1 MNKVYKVIWSK
12 VRNCYMVV
20 SELAKR
26 NGKNTGTTDKR
37 RKLTGGLALAAMAL
51 TLNLGTV
58 GIAEAG
64 FVFETTPNSVAG
76 TTASGNNALAGGPGA
91 SASGNYSIAVGAYAS
106 TGRLLTQTEA
116 EVGAYYDWQQI
127 IKNDSNLVNE
137 VAVQNAT
144 NYESLRIALNNI
156 INDATSSVAIRN
168 AATTYLNRL
177 NNTVSS
183 LQTRRVN
190 STNSIAMGN
199 MATVMGISAIAMGD
213 GAAAM
218 NPYYKTPADYAIAI
232 GNKATAANKNAVAIG
247 KSSGSFTQ
255 YGLSD
260 KITSGAW
267 GEEDIAIGTD
277 AAAHGER
284 KTPNRN
290 ITDTLSTIQDGGG
303 FFTEGGK
310 GKAIAIGYHSQAMR
324 EYTVAV
330 GEQAMSTGENAI
342 AMGHGARALT
352 PGSIA
357 IGGAGNG
364 TSGVQQG
371 NLNTAKDTIDQGG
384 YSITLGR
391 ANNFTLG
398 YDSDDNFFAN
408 TKNSIAIGNMAHT
421 HAANAFA
428 IGVSTDA
435 TAVRSFAIGTSST
448 NSTGSHQGSRAAGQ
462 GSITF
467 GDTATVFTVSKVPNI
482 PSGDYERAT
491 NTMVNDSIA
500 VGTNSLSQAR
510 NAVALGGGMSYTYH
524 SIKDI
529 KDSSL
534 KTLTNITKYYDG
546 SGWVDRAVGTGAKV
560 GDDADGAVAI
570 GGASAKVTQKTDDKG
585 NPIDTLYF
593 PTKSPTESLE
603 IQDYTAA
610 AKATV
615 ARSVSLGTGSV
626 ANRGPATNSGYDVT
640 TGTSYAGSD
649 ADSHIW
655 KSTVAAVS
663 VGGGTINGK
672 TITRQITNV
681 AAGLEDTDAVN
692 VAQLKRVSAVIETDN
707 RNVGL
712 STNADGKREI
722 TSPYIHVAGVKDAV
736 ENNDKLAELQAQ
748 LVTLENEKAALVF
761 AGGSATDIAVKE
773 AEIMSKKDEIDALK
787 NHINNEFASAGDVSI
802 AIGKGA
808 RATAKSSIAMGEG
821 ATASSK
827 AVGAIVIGSNA
838 HANAEASNAVAIGS
852 ATIVAKDA
860 LAAGNTAKAS
870 ADSALAAGA
879 FSKATGANSVAV
891 GSRAEVDKVEN
902 GTALGAD
909 ATVSV
914 ANGIAL
920 GSSAKANREATNAS
934 GLNVSGY
941 DAMTGKPYEG
951 NGATGSTW
959 RSTLAAVSLGEAED
973 GKAETVAKQTRQI
986 TGLAAG
992 TADTDAVNVAQLKRV
1007 SEMVDAVEWNVG
1019 IGDAGGISN
1028 GMALSKVGGEKN
1040 NVKFYAGEGINISS
1054 VPLADSGKDGYGINI
1069 ASRFA
1074 SATVVDG
1081 HITQI
1086 TYHDGNKYTTYDLGD
1101 ASAVKDVTS
1110 DKRAVVTKPDPNG
1123 KDRQIVSPFIQ
1134 FYDLKHSDYTEA
1146 DYAIAANPYAIAI
1159 GRHADALGV
1168 NSLSVG
1174 HNADA
1179 TDKNATA
1186 IGYNTHA
1193 HGENSLSVGTAAT
1206 TSANRSIAIGTSASF
1221 DTSAEKDYDPTI
1233 EHQGA
1238 RAAGQGSIV
1247 LGDQARAMSDQFE
1260 KDEIKK
1266 FEAGEKIGRD
1276 TDSYVSDAIAIG
1288 TKAQARAQNAIAM
1301 GGDLSYTDAEGK
1313 TTYGKLSGRTIGA
1326 TVGDTADSGIAI
1338 GGAYGTID
1346 KESGKVTLEMDAA
1359 ATYGMRGIAIG
1370 SGALVAD
1377 PEDFKALENLLDTEK
1392 YANAKNAYNKAKAD
1406 YVHARNE
1413 WELIEKI
1420 PVNDPTVPVEN
1431 RISQYDK
1438 DVKKKAYEQAEDKLK
1453 LTTEA
1458 YALQVSEKLRLEE
1471 QDAEKEKDAIA
1482 IGTQAVASITGSV
1495 AIGSNSLTTL
1505 SDKSGVRSGLSGYD
1519 VRTDGTFKG
1528 DEGVDADSPVWRS
1541 TAGSLSVGGGTITVN
1556 GEPTVVTRRI
1566 TNVAAG
1572 VDDTDVVNVAQLKRA
1587 ASFSTD
1593 SRNTSIGYNE
1603 EGSVII
1609 NSPYINVAGVKEA
1622 SAANSTLMQYKT
1634 LADYQSVL
1642 QSDLDAL
1649 NTQKTTT
1656 KDDIANVKSQIRSL
1670 ENKISAET
1678 NSSAIADLTRELKDK
1693 QDQLEILSRQEEAL
1707 TSSITEKTN
1716 QLRSAGEDY
1725 NTAKE
1730 VSDTWAQATG
1740 EDAMALGKSSKA
1752 TAKDTIAIG
1761 TDVRVTGK
1769 NSFAVGT
1776 GHKVYGDNS
1785 GTYGDPNVLAS
1796 NHSYVIGNDNR
1807 IGSTKYAEGDTI
1819 TNENIFIM
1827 GNDNHVDE
1835 KQEHVY
1841 VLGSKVTKT
1850 TDRSVFLGNESG
1862 YAEAG
1867 NSTAG
1872 MDGYGTS
1879 GKKVT
1884 INGNEYEFAG
1894 ATPEGVVSVGYQG
1907 EIDGESVTITR
1918 RIQNVSAGLISAES
1932 TDAINGSQLYAAMQ
1946 ALSVEVKADADKT
1959 TKVTPTTNTT
1969 GNGAGGGTGSGTEI
1983 PLTPSTTYEVA
1994 ASTTKVFKGSD
2005 NLTVT
2010 PEDEAVVKDNPKSYE
2025 YTIDLA
2031 KDIKNIDSI
2040 QVNNNIKVGDN
2051 TTIEGDQISTS
2062 TFKAGNTT
2070 MNNDGITIE
2079 DGPSM
2084 TKDGVDAGG
2093 KPITKV
2099 AKGEAD
2105 TDAVNVAQMREYAA
2119 NNNQAMNDLGNQI
2132 SNVDNR
2138 ARKGIAGAA
2147 ALAALHPMDFDPDDK
2162 LTFAA
2167 GMGHYRG
2174 ETAAALGMFYRPD
2187 EKVMFS
2193 LGGTVGN
2200 GENMVNAGV
2209 SFSLDRTS
2217 RVTGS
2222 RTALTKEVVQLR
2234 EHVARQDAQ
2243 IAELT
2248 ALVRQLAGNA
2258 GVNMPAAS
2266 SLPTAMPAMFP
2277 DNLDNKW
2284 AYDSIEE
2291 LQQKGYITGYAGRT
2305 LTREEFAAALD
2316 MAMKRGATLEERL
2329 VKEFGPELSHV
2340 RVAHVEGKGN
2350 EEGEWYE
2357 RPRFSYDK
2365 LEKKHEIEKRNARV
2379 VTAKQK

>member
-12 VRNCYMVV
+12 VRNCYVVV

-26 NGKNTGTTDKR
+26 NGKCSSALNKKILALFLATGLVAVAPASVQAEVLNPFSLGDKGNTRQITGVAPGTTDTDAVNYAQLKAASG
-37 RKLTGGLALAAMAL
+37 LTTDNRVVGL
-51 TLNLGTV
+51 TV
-58 GIAEAG
+58 NKDGVREITSPFIQISGIAEATDDVTKTG
-64 FVFETTPNSVAG
+64 YAQANW
-76 TTASGNNALAGGPGA
+76 AS
-91 SASGNYSIAVGAYAS
+91 SIAVGAYAS
-106 TGRLLTQTEA
+106 TGRLPTLAEA
-116 EVGAYYDWQQI
+116 EVGAYYNWQQI

-199 MATVMGISAIAMGD
+199 KATVMGISAIAMGD

-232 GNKATAANKNAVAIG
+232 GNKATAANKNAVAAGFNAYANGISAIAIGSEARVGKRSNRILNYDTSIPIDYAIAVGHSAQATETSAVAVGYDARAYTPNSIAIG
-247 KSSGSFTQ
+247 KSSGIGVNFSNEFDT
-255 YGLSD
+255 
-260 KITSGAW
+260 TME
-267 GEEDIAIGTD
+267 GE
-277 AAAHGER
+277 
-284 KTPNRN
+284 
-290 ITDTLSTIQDGGG
+290 
-303 FFTEGGK
+303 
-310 GKAIAIGYHSQAMR
+310 
-324 EYTVAV
+324 
-330 GEQAMSTGENAI
+330 
-342 AMGHGARALT
+342 
-352 PGSIA
+352 
-357 IGGAGNG
+357 
-364 TSGVQQG
+364 
-371 NLNTAKDTIDQGG
+371 
-384 YSITLGR
+384 
-391 ANNFTLG
+391 
-398 YDSDDNFFAN
+398 
-408 TKNSIAIGNMAHT
+408 NSIAIGTNAKNFTYGFFQNEANYYANTKNAIAIGNQAHT

-435 TAVRSFAIGTSST
+435 TAARSFAIGTSST
-448 NSTGSHQGSRAAGQ
+448 DAESAHQGTRAGGQ
-462 GSITF
+462 GSLAF
-467 GDTATVFTVSKVPNI
+467 GDSAHVVRSKFIDRTNHGAPAN
-482 PSGDYERAT
+482 RAT
-491 NTMVNDSIA
+491 DTAVNDSISI
-500 VGTNSLSQAR
+500 GTNTFIQSR
-510 NAVALGGGMSYTYH
+510 NAISLGGGMSYTYH
-524 SIKDI
+524 VISEDGKTMTN
-529 KDSSL
+529 
-534 KTLTNITKYYDG
+534 KTLYYKEDSKG
-546 SGWVDRAVGTGAKV
+546 SGGWVPEALGTGANI
-560 GDDADGAVAI
+560 GPDADGAVAI
-570 GGASAKVTQKTDDKG
+570 GGATATVEPIDNPNFPTELPTVDKKSYTPAATIGDNAKRAVAIGSGASIGKDAENSVAVGARNIVTGKNSTAVGQKNQVAGEGSGAFGDPNYVSGNSSFAFGDNNKVGKYVLENNVLQPDSTSSLVYVVGNSNEIAKDSGNATSINVFGSSNKIEGGDPSKTSSYSSIIGNSNSIGAKVVNTVVVG
-585 NPIDTLYF
+585 NNTTVDNEI
-593 PTKSPTESLE
+593 ES
-603 IQDYTAA
+603 A
-610 AKATV
+610 
-615 ARSVSLGTGSV
+615 
-626 ANRGPATNSGYDVT
+626 
-640 TGTSYAGSD
+640 
-649 ADSHIW
+649 
-655 KSTVAAVS
+655 
-663 VGGGTINGK
+663 
-672 TITRQITNV
+672 
-681 AAGLEDTDAVN
+681 
-692 VAQLKRVSAVIETDN
+692 
-707 RNVGL
+707 
-712 STNADGKREI
+712 
-722 TSPYIHVAGVKDAV
+722 
-736 ENNDKLAELQAQ
+736 
-748 LVTLENEKAALVF
+748 
-761 AGGSATDIAVKE
+761 
-773 AEIMSKKDEIDALK
+773 
-787 NHINNEFASAGDVSI
+787 I
-802 AIGKGA
+802 AIGQNTIVNSNANK
-808 RATAKSSIAMGEG
+808 
-821 ATASSK
+821 
-827 AVGAIVIGSNA
+827 AIVIGSDA
-838 HANAEASNAVAIGS
+838 HANAEASDAVAIGS

-860 LAAGNTAKAS
+860 LAAGNTANAS
-870 ADSALAAGA
+870 AKNALALGA

-951 NGATGSTW
+951 KGATGSTW

-973 GKAETVAKQTRQI
+973 GKAGTVAKQTRQI

-1179 TDKNATA
+1179 SDKNATA

-1247 LGDQARAMSDQFE
+1247 LGDQARAMSEIFE
-1260 KDEIKK
+1260 KEEIEKLK
-1266 FEAGEKIGRD
+1266 AGEKIGRD

-1346 KESGKVTLEMDAA
+1346 KESGKVTLKMDAA
-1359 ATYGMRGIAIG
+1359 ATYGIRGIAIG

-1392 YANAKNAYNKAKAD
+1392 YDNAKNAYNKAKAD

-1458 YALQVSEKLRLEE
+1458 YALQVGEKLRLEE

-1528 DEGVDADSPVWRS
+1528 DEGVAADSPVWRS

-1678 NSSAIADLTRELKDK
+1678 NSSAIADLTMELKDK

-1862 YAEAG
+1862 YTEAG

-1879 GKKVT
+1879 SKKVT

-1969 GNGAGGGTGSGTEI
+1969 GNDAVGGTGSGTEI

-2010 PEDEAVVKDNPKSYE
+2010 PEDEAVVKDDPKSYE

-2070 MNNDGITIE
+2070 MNNDGIKIE

-2093 KPITKV
+2093 KPITNV

-2365 LEKKHEIEKRNARV
+2365 LEKKHEIEKRNARI